1 MLLLPIGTSA
11 MVAQRV
17 LDDRKGAVLT
27 AIGQLSRTPT
37 PAAQRAVLSAVSE
50 LESCGE
56 NSAAPDGRWALLF
69 STQVA
74 VPGSSSQRPEGAL
87 PVIQPLIDFTYG
99 LFFRVAPALAG
110 STAAGGGSNEQYV
123 SLAERCVDNRV
134 RVPLPGWFR
143 SFLPSSRVLEIRV
156 EGEVREADEPDL
168 LAVTFRECSFAL
180 SAGGDAEEG
189 PRLRVPLPRPVGTLR
204 TTHCDEEMRIS
215 RGGRGGVFVLK
226 RLREAQAGSAAT

>member
-1 MLLLPIGTSA
+1 MLLAIGASSA
-11 MVAQRV
+11 MVVQRV
-17 LDDRKGAVLT
+17 VADRKDAVLT

-37 PAAQRAVLSAVSE
+37 PAAQRAVLSAVAE

-56 NSAAPDGRWALLF
+56 TAASPDGRWALLF
-69 STQVA
+69 STQVE

-87 PVIQPLIDFTYG
+87 PIIQPLIDFTYG

-123 SLAERCVDNRV
+123 SLSENRVDNRV
-134 RVPLPGWFR
+134 RVPLPDWLRDTF
-143 SFLPSSRVLEIRV
+143 PPSRVLEIRV
-156 EGEVREADEPDL
+156 EGQVREADELDE
-168 LAVTFRECSFAL
+168 LAVTFTECSFAL

-226 RLREAQAGSAAT
+226 RLREAEAGSAAT